1 MANCLY
7 LECNAGISGD
17 MLVAALLDLGADK
30 SVLDDALKSIPVK
43 GFDYEIKTVKKAGI
57 ACCDFNVI
65 LDAEHENHDHDMAYL
80 HGEWDVHERKH
91 EHHHHNHDEEHVNEH
106 HHHNHDEEHMHGHQ
120 HHHEHRGLKE
130 VVEIINSAAMSETAR
145 KLALKIFDIIADA
158 EAKAHAVVKD
168 EVHFHEVG
176 AVDSIIDVIAIAVCA
191 DNLKITDVIVPKL
204 CEGSGTVRCQHGVL
218 PIPVPAVAN
227 ILQAYGIGVE
237 IMPVKGEFVTPTGAA
252 AVAALQT
259 SNQLPKEFIIKKI
272 GLGAGKRTYERP
284 SILRAMLIEATEIKK
299 NSNLTDTVVKLETDI
314 DDCSGE
320 MLAYTMELLL
330 AAGARDVHYQPI
342 YMKKN
347 RPAWELVVLTEPEL
361 VPAMEKIIFRET
373 TTIGVRRIEMSR
385 TILSRS
391 ITEMNTPFGS
401 ALVKVCEYDGRKEY
415 YPEYDSLSSLAK
427 KNNISLQELYKIITG
442 HCREQE
448 V

>member
-80 HGEWDVHERKH
+80 HGEGDVHEHKH

-106 HHHNHDEEHMHGHQ
+106 NHHNHDEEHMHGHQ

-347 RPAWELVVLTEPEL
+347 RPAWELVVLAEPEL

-391 ITEMNTPFGS
+391 ITEINTSFGS

>member
-80 HGEWDVHERKH
+80 HGEGDVHEHKH

-391 ITEMNTPFGS
+391 ITEINTSFGS

>member
-80 HGEWDVHERKH
+80 HGEGDVHEHKH

-347 RPAWELVVLTEPEL
+347 RPAWELVVLAEPEL